1 MISGSLSSCR
11 SPSSRGPGRGPFKAK
26 TRVRIPLGTPILF
39 ARIGKLVGELVNEF
53 LPPLRLLLSLA
64 REPILRFDTTDGYAA
79 SRIRPAVRHT
89 FSSVAHWGRHI
100 IP

>member
-1 MISGSLSSCR
+1 
-11 SPSSRGPGRGPFKAK
+11 
-26 TRVRIPLGTPILF
+26 
-39 ARIGKLVGELVNEF
+39 VNEF